1 MAPPSLAV
9 APPLA
14 PPHRSWP
21 IFTSSSYKS
30 QVIIL
35 HTFSLNLSSR
45 FGFLNDGFNYW
56 FISIECVSRIG
67 FFFIPSPFSL
77 NLSSRFGPIWLGFSF
92 FLFFFSKNFGAV
104 MLWNLNW
111 NFVIGR
117 FELQIKPLASI
128 FPPMETPCENFPLK
142 NSSASL

>member
-1 MAPPSLAV
+1 MNYQLPIKQVTYKIKHRKKTDVSFFFFLSHLTVSRALSTSL
-9 APPLA
+9 LRSFNFA

-30 QVIIL
+30 QVTIL

-77 NLSSRFGPIWLGFSF
+77 NISSRFWAYLIIYYYF
-92 FLFFFSKNFGAV
+92 F
-104 MLWNLNW
+104 W
-111 NFVIGR
+111 
-117 FELQIKPLASI
+117 EQ
-128 FPPMETPCENFPLK
+128 
-142 NSSASL
+142 